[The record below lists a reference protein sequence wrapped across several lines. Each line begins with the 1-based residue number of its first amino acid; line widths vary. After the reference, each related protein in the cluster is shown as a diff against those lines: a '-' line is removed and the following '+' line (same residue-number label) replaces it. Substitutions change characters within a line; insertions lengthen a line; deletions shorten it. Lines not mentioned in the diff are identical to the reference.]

1 MKIFD
6 SLDRYLNEKE
16 YRITFFNNKLNVNN
30 YDEILDF
37 SSDLIKI
44 RHKKGVTK
52 IKGRGLCV
60 SKMLASEVLIEGE
73 IISIDLT

>member
-16 YRITFFNNKLNVNN
+16 YRITFLNNKLNVNN

-44 RHKKGVTK
+44 RHKNGVTK
-52 IKGRGLCV
+52 IKGRALCV
-60 SKMLASEVLIEGE
+60 SKMLDSEVLIEGE

>member
-44 RHKKGVTK
+44 RHKNGVTK
-52 IKGRGLCV
+52 IKGRWLCV
-60 SKMLASEVLIEGE
+60 SKMLDSEVLIEGE